1 MLRPSDWKIVI
12 LKNLESFFGAKVKPN
27 ILAQQIGIHAR
38 FDSKGRLEKH
48 IYKEF
53 NKPKRLPHVPDEI
66 KQWTK
71 IDTDLRQ
78 LAKDRLENNLSSIN
92 VKLNFR
98 EVSTGAARCLSTCR
112 EKLNIGGEYQTIN
125 ESSWDFSVEFYEDE
139 LIVS

>member
-1 MLRPSDWKIVI
+1 K
-12 LKNLESFFGAKVKPN
+12 ESGGFFGAKVKPN

-98 EVSTGAARCLSTCR
+98 EVSTGAAQVALALAGK
-112 EKLNIGGEYQTIN
+112 KLNIGGEYQTIN